1 MLQDLYTVLPAQDLE
16 RARGFYHDKLGME
29 PEGTLDGMLMYR
41 VGPAGRFALYETSNA
56 GTAQN
61 TQMCLISD
69 DLAADMARLR
79 DAGLAFEEYDYPGL
93 KTVGGIA
100 TIGTLHAAWFRDSE
114 GNILAISDGPN

>member
-79 DAGLAFEEYDYPGL
+79 DAGLAFEEYDFPGM
-93 KTVGGIA
+93 KTVDGVLDSGESR
-100 TIGTLHAAWFRDSE
+100 TAWFRDSE
-114 GNILAISDGPN
+114 GNFVCLSQVA